1 LPGYKSASFE
11 SHAQSLQYAEWASVK
26 DFLIAM
32 GSAVDKLEKASIPV
46 PFDPTQAESG
56 NPEPDSVENSKSE
69 ID

>member
-1 LPGYKSASFE
+1 
-11 SHAQSLQYAEWASVK
+11 
-26 DFLIAM
+26 M